1 MKKVYL
7 FLLSLSISFSALA
20 REGMWLPQLLAQL
33 NYSEMQRMGLQISA
47 EDIYSVNQSSL
58 KDAIVHFNGG
68 CTGELISSKG
78 LLLTNHHCG
87 FSMIQSHST
96 LEKNYLKDGFWAMNL
111 KEELANPGVFAS
123 IVKSLEDVTNQ
134 VLEGVDQNLSA
145 EEREKA
151 MAANIR
157 TILAAEKEKNPK
169 LDFEIKDFFYGNQYI
184 LISKAIYR
192 DVRLVGAPPSSI
204 GKYGADT
211 DNWVWPRHTGD
222 FSIFRV
228 YADANNEAAEYD
240 LNNVPYTPEQHLKV
254 NIAGTNDGDFTMV
267 YGYPGSTQQYLPAS
281 EVNNIISEY
290 NPFRISIRDEIL
302 AILDAKMRVDEAT
315 RLKYASK
322 YARISNSWKRWK
334 GEIIGVEATNGI
346 IEKRK
351 EEVRFTKASR
361 KIPAIAEYEHLVPEM
376 VIAYERRV
384 PLYLERYAYIEVGYY
399 GLESFRHLL
408 AYSNLVDLKEKGASA
423 EDLQKEGERLALR
436 LEGFRKDFDADLE
449 AEVAQKILPLYLDA
463 IATDLP
469 EIIEELKSK
478 DAKARANYISKL
490 FAKSPLVDASFKD
503 LLASDPEKAAKMV
516 LKSEAYQLS
525 MAMYKHFISV
535 LNPAVA
541 DQDAEIE
548 KLQATYVKALQIA
561 FPEQAMYPDAN
572 STLRVSYGTVE
583 PYEARDGVEYES
595 RTYLEGVLEKYVP
608 GDYEFDLPSRLIEL
622 HNSKD
627 YGPYGENG
635 KMPVCFVAT
644 NHTTGGNSGS
654 PVLNAY
660 GELIGLN
667 FDRAWEGV
675 MSDMYFDTRRCRN
688 IMVDLR
694 YVLFIV
700 DKFAG
705 AGYLVEEMDLETE
718 SVAMRIAKAEA
729 LKAEQEKVLA
739 E

>member
-7 FLLSLSISFSALA
+7 LVLSISISCSALA

-47 EDIYSVNQSSL
+47 EDIYSLNRSSL

-87 FSMIQSHST
+87 YSMIQSHSS
-96 LEKNYLKDGFWAMNL
+96 LEQNYLKDGFWAMNQS
-111 KEELANPGVFAS
+111 EELANPGVYAS
-123 IVKSLEDVTNQ
+123 IVQSLEDVTNK
-134 VLEGVDQNLSA
+134 VLEGVNQNMSA
-145 EEREKA
+145 QERVELINK
-151 MAANIR
+151 NIKG
-157 TILAAEKEKNPK
+157 ILAEQSLAKPK
-169 LDFEIKDFFYGNQYI
+169 LDFEIKDFFFGNQYL
-184 LISKAIYR
+184 LISKSIYR
-192 DVRLVGAPPSSI
+192 DVRLVGAPPSSV

-222 FSIFRV
+222 FSMFRV
-228 YADANNEAAEYD
+228 YADANNEAAEYSPD
-240 LNNVPYTPEQHLKV
+240 NVPYVPAQHLKV

-281 EVNNIISEY
+281 EVNNIVEEY

-302 AILDAKMRVDEAT
+302 AILDAKMRRDEAT

-334 GEIIGVEATNGI
+334 GEIIGVEATDGI

-351 EEVRFTKASR
+351 EEVRFTKATR
-361 KIPAIAEYEHLVPEM
+361 KIPAISEYEHLVPEM
-376 VIAYERRV
+376 VIAYEKRV
-384 PLYLERYAYIEVGYY
+384 PISLERYAYIEVGYY

-408 AYSNLVDLKEKGASA
+408 GYSRLLDLEG
-423 EDLQKEGERLALR
+423 EDLQKEGLRLAKR
-436 LEGFRKDFDADLE
+436 LNGFNKDYDAELE
-449 AEVAQKILPLYLDA
+449 QEIAGKIIPLYLDA
-463 IATDLP
+463 ISTDLP
-469 EIIEELKSK
+469 EIISDLKEE
-478 DAKARANYISKL
+478 DAEDRADYINEL
-490 FAKSPLVDASFKD
+490 FEKSPLANNEFQD
-503 LLASDPEKAAKMV
+503 LLKDDPEKAAKMIK
-516 LKSEAYQLS
+516 KSDAYQLS
-525 MAMYKHFISV
+525 MAMYQHFVSV

-541 DQDAEIE
+541 EQNAEIE
-548 KLQATYVKALQIA
+548 KMQADYVKALQIA
-561 FPEQAMYPDAN
+561 FPEKAMYPDAN

-583 PYEARDGVEYES
+583 PYKARDGVTYQS
-595 RTYLEGVLEKYVP
+595 RTYLAGVIEKYIP
-608 GDYEFDLPSRLIEL
+608 EDYEFDVATKLIEL
-622 HNSKD
+622 YENKD
-627 YGPYGENG
+627 FGAYGENG

-675 MSDMYFDTRRCRN
+675 MSDMYFDKRRCRN

-694 YVLFIV
+694 YVLFMV

-705 AGYLVEEMDLETE
+705 AGYLVEEMDLVTE
-718 SVAMRIAKAEA
+718 SVAARVEKAEA
-729 LKAEQEKVLA
+729 NEIKDAQVLT
-739 E
+739 ED

>member
-7 FLLSLSISFSALA
+7 FVLSLSISFSALA

-68 CTGELISSKG
+68 CSGELISSKG

-96 LEKNYLKDGFWAMNL
+96 LEKNYLKDGFWAMNQS
-111 KEELANPGVFAS
+111 EELANPGVFAS

-151 MAANIR
+151 MAANIK
-157 TILAAEKEKNPK
+157 TILTAEKEKNPK

-240 LNNVPYTPEQHLKV
+240 VNNVPYTPAQHLKV
-254 NIAGTNDGDFTMV
+254 NIAGTDDGDFTMV

-408 AYSNLVDLKEKGASA
+408 AYSNLVGLKEKGASA

-436 LEGFRKDFDADLE
+436 LEGFMKDYDAALE

-463 IATDLP
+463 IKTDLP
-469 EIIEELKSK
+469 EMIEELKSK
-478 DAKARANYISKL
+478 DAKARAKYISKL

-503 LLASDPEKAAKMV
+503 LLASDPEKAAKIV

-622 HNSKD
+622 YNSKD

-718 SVAMRIAKAEA
+718 SVAKRVAKAEA
-729 LKAEQEKVLA
+729 LKAEQEKELT

>member
-96 LEKNYLKDGFWAMNL
+96 LEKNYLKDGFWAMNQN
-111 KEELANPGVFAS
+111 EELANPGVFAS

-151 MAANIR
+151 MAANIK

-228 YADANNEAAEYD
+228 YADANNEAAEYNV
-240 LNNVPYTPEQHLKV
+240 NNVPYTPEQHLKV

-302 AILDAKMRVDEAT
+302 AVLDAKMRVDEAT

-351 EEVRFTKASR
+351 AEVRFTKASR

-384 PLYLERYAYIEVGYY
+384 PFYLERYAYIEVGYY

-408 AYSNLVDLKEKGASA
+408 AYSNLVDLKDKDASA
-423 EDLQKEGERLALR
+423 DDLQKEGERLALR

-463 IATDLP
+463 IKTDLP

-478 DAKARANYISKL
+478 DANARAKYISKL
-490 FAKSPLVDASFKD
+490 FVKSPLVDPNFKD
-503 LLASDPEKAAKMV
+503 LLASDPGKAAKIV
-516 LKSEAYQLS
+516 VKSEAYQLS
-525 MAMYKHFISV
+525 IAMYKHFITV

-541 DQDAEIE
+541 AQDAEIE

-608 GDYEFDLPSRLIEL
+608 GDYEFDLPARLIEL

-718 SVAMRIAKAEA
+718 SVEKRIAKAEA

>member
-7 FLLSLSISFSALA
+7 FVLSLSISFSALA

-96 LEKNYLKDGFWAMNL
+96 LEKNYLKDGFWAMNES
-111 KEELANPGVFAS
+111 EELANPGVFAS

-151 MAANIR
+151 MAANIK

-240 LNNVPYTPEQHLKV
+240 VNNVPYTPAQHLKV
-254 NIAGTNDGDFTMV
+254 NIAGTDDGDFTMV

-408 AYSNLVDLKEKGASA
+408 AYSNLVGLTEKGASA

-436 LEGFRKDFDADLE
+436 LEGFMKDYDAALE

-463 IATDLP
+463 IKTDLP

-478 DAKARANYISKL
+478 EAKARAKYISKL
-490 FAKSPLVDASFKD
+490 FAKSPLVDATFKD
-503 LLASDPEKAAKMV
+503 LLTSDPEKAAKIV
-516 LKSEAYQLS
+516 LNSEAYQLS
-525 MAMYKHFISV
+525 MAMYKHFIAV

-705 AGYLVEEMDLETE
+705 AGYLVDEMDLETE
-718 SVAMRIAKAEA
+718 SVAKRVAKTEA
-729 LKAEQEKVLA
+729 LKAEQEKQLA

>member
-96 LEKNYLKDGFWAMNL
+96 LEKNYLKDGFWAMNQ

-151 MAANIR
+151 MAANIK

-228 YADANNEAAEYD
+228 YADANNEAAEYNV
-240 LNNVPYTPEQHLKV
+240 NNVPYTPEQHLKV

-302 AILDAKMRVDEAT
+302 AVLDAKMRVDEAT

-351 EEVRFTKASR
+351 AEVRFTKASR

-384 PLYLERYAYIEVGYY
+384 PFYLERYAYIEVGYY

-408 AYSNLVDLKEKGASA
+408 AYSNLVDLKDKDASA
-423 EDLQKEGERLALR
+423 DDLQKEGERLALR

-463 IATDLP
+463 IKTDIP

-478 DAKARANYISKL
+478 DANARAKYISKL
-490 FAKSPLVDASFKD
+490 FAKSPLVDPNFKD
-503 LLASDPEKAAKMV
+503 LLASDPGKAAKIV
-516 LKSEAYQLS
+516 VKSEAYQLS
-525 MAMYKHFISV
+525 MAMYNHFITV

-541 DQDAEIE
+541 AQDAEIE

-608 GDYEFDLPSRLIEL
+608 GDYEFDLPARLIEL

-718 SVAMRIAKAEA
+718 SVAKRIAKAEA

>member
-7 FLLSLSISFSALA
+7 FVLSLSISFSALA

-96 LEKNYLKDGFWAMNL
+96 LEKNYLKDGFWAMNQS
-111 KEELANPGVFAS
+111 EELANPGVFAS

-151 MAANIR
+151 MAANIK
-157 TILAAEKEKNPK
+157 TILTAEKEKNPK

-240 LNNVPYTPEQHLKV
+240 VNNVPYTPAQHLKV
-254 NIAGTNDGDFTMV
+254 NIAGTDDGDFTMV

-408 AYSNLVDLKEKGASA
+408 AYSNLVGLKEKGASA

-436 LEGFRKDFDADLE
+436 LEGFMKDYDAALE

-463 IATDLP
+463 IKTDLP

-478 DAKARANYISKL
+478 EAKARAKYISKL

-503 LLASDPEKAAKMV
+503 LLASDPEKAAKIV

-718 SVAMRIAKAEA
+718 SVAKRVAKAEA
-729 LKAEQEKVLA
+729 LKAEQEKELT

>member
-240 LNNVPYTPEQHLKV
+240 LNNVPYTPKQHLKV

-408 AYSNLVDLKEKGASA
+408 AYSKLVDLKEKNALA
-423 EDLQKEGERLALR
+423 DDLQKEGERLALR

-478 DAKARANYISKL
+478 DAKARAKYISKL
-490 FAKSPLVDASFKD
+490 FAKSPLADQGFKD
-503 LLASDPEKAAKMV
+503 LLANDPGKAAKMV

>member
-7 FLLSLSISFSALA
+7 FVLSLSISFSALA

-96 LEKNYLKDGFWAMNL
+96 LEKNYLKDGFWAMNQS
-111 KEELANPGVFAS
+111 EELANPGVFAS

-151 MAANIR
+151 MAANIE

-240 LNNVPYTPEQHLKV
+240 VNNVPYTPAQHLKV
-254 NIAGTNDGDFTMV
+254 NIAGTDDGDLTMV

-408 AYSNLVDLKEKGASA
+408 AYSNLVGLKEKGASA

-436 LEGFRKDFDADLE
+436 LEGFMKDYDAALE

-463 IATDLP
+463 IKTDLP

-478 DAKARANYISKL
+478 EAKARAKYISKL

-503 LLASDPEKAAKMV
+503 LLASDPGKAAKIV

-535 LNPAVA
+535 LNLAVA

-718 SVAMRIAKAEA
+718 SVAKRVAKAEA
-729 LKAEQEKVLA
+729 LKAEQEKELT

>member
-7 FLLSLSISFSALA
+7 LVLSITLSFTALA

-47 EDIYSVNQSSL
+47 DDIYSVNQSSL

-87 FSMIQSHST
+87 YSMIQSHST
-96 LEKNYLKDGFWAMNL
+96 LEKNYLKDGFWAMNQA
-111 KEELANPGVFAS
+111 EELANPGVFAS
-123 IVKSLEDVTNQ
+123 IVKALEDVSNQ
-134 VLEGVDQNLSA
+134 VLMGVNQNMSA
-145 EEREKA
+145 EEREKTI
-151 MAANIR
+151 AANIKA
-157 TILAAEKEKNPK
+157 ILEEQKEAKPN
-169 LDFEIKDFFYGNQYI
+169 LDFEIKDFFFGNQYL

-222 FSIFRV
+222 FSIFRL

-240 LNNVPYTPEQHLKV
+240 VNNVPYTPAQHLKV

-281 EVNNIISEY
+281 EVNNIVSEY

-361 KIPAIAEYEHLVPEM
+361 KIPAISEYQHLVPEM
-376 VIAYERRV
+376 VIAYEKRV
-384 PLYLERYAYIEVGYY
+384 PFYLERYAYIEVGYY

-408 AYSNLVDLKEKGASA
+408 AYSRLVDNLEKDASA
-423 EDLQKEGERLALR
+423 EEKQKEGERLAKR
-436 LEGFRKDFDADLE
+436 LGGFMKDYDANLE
-449 AEVAQKILPLYLDA
+449 AEVAQKIIPIYLDA
-463 IATDLP
+463 IKTDLP
-469 EIIEELKSK
+469 EIINELREK
-478 DAKARANYISKL
+478 DAEDRAEYISKL
-490 FAKSPLVDASFKD
+490 FAKSPLA
-503 LLASDPEKAAKMV
+503 DPEFKSLLETDPDKAAKV
-516 LKSEAYQLS
+516 LLNSEAYKLS
-525 MAMYKHFISV
+525 LAMYTHFVAI

-541 DQDAEIE
+541 EQDAEIE
-548 KLQATYVKALQIA
+548 KLQASYVKALQIA
-561 FPEQAMYPDAN
+561 FPQKAMYPDAN

-583 PYEARDGVEYES
+583 PYDARDGVEYES

-622 HNSKD
+622 YNTKD
-627 YGPYGENG
+627 YGLYGENG

-705 AGYLVEEMDLETE
+705 AGYLVDEMDLVTE
-718 SVAMRIAKAEA
+718 SVASRVAAAKVAEDA
-729 LKAEQEKVLA
+729 LMEE
-739 E
+739 

>member
-7 FLLSLSISFSALA
+7 FVLSLSISFSALA

-68 CTGELISSKG
+68 CSGELISSKG

-96 LEKNYLKDGFWAMNL
+96 LEKNYLKDGFWAMNQS
-111 KEELANPGVFAS
+111 EELANPGVFAS

-151 MAANIR
+151 MAANIK
-157 TILAAEKEKNPK
+157 TILTAEKEKNPK

-240 LNNVPYTPEQHLKV
+240 VNNVPYTPAQHLKV
-254 NIAGTNDGDFTMV
+254 NIAGTDDGDFTMV

-408 AYSNLVDLKEKGASA
+408 AYSNLVGLKEKGASA

-436 LEGFRKDFDADLE
+436 LEGFMKDYDAALE

-463 IATDLP
+463 IKTDLP

-478 DAKARANYISKL
+478 EAKARAKYISKL

-503 LLASDPEKAAKMV
+503 LLASDPEKAAKIV

-718 SVAMRIAKAEA
+718 SVAKRVAKAEA
-729 LKAEQEKVLA
+729 LKAEQEKELT

>member
-1 MKKVYL
+1 MKKVY
-7 FLLSLSISFSALA
+7 FLVLSISISCSALA

-33 NYSEMQRMGLQISA
+33 NYPEMQRMGLQISA

-96 LEKNYLKDGFWAMNL
+96 LEENYLKDGFWAMNQS
-111 KEELANPGVFAS
+111 EELANPGAFAS
-123 IVKSLEDVTNQ
+123 IVKALEDVTNQ
-134 VLEGVDQNLSA
+134 VLVGVEQNMSA
-145 EEREKA
+145 EERERIITE
-151 MAANIR
+151 NIQG
-157 TILAAEKEKNPK
+157 ILAEQALANPK
-169 LDFEIKDFFYGNQYI
+169 LDFEIKDFFFGNQYL
-184 LISKAIYR
+184 LISKAIYS
-192 DVRLVGAPPSSI
+192 DVRLVGAPPSSV

-222 FSIFRV
+222 FSIFRL
-228 YADANNEAAEYD
+228 YADANNEAADYD
-240 LNNVPYTPEQHLKV
+240 PDNVPYTPAQHLKV

-281 EVNNIISEY
+281 EVSNIVEEY

-302 AILDAKMRVDEAT
+302 AILDAKMRKDEAT

-334 GEIIGVEATNGI
+334 GEIIGIEATNGI
-346 IEKRK
+346 MEKRR
-351 EEVRFTKASR
+351 EEVRFTKAAR
-361 KIPAIAEYEHLVPEM
+361 KIPAISEYEHLVPEM
-376 VIAYERRV
+376 VIAYEKRV

-408 AYSNLVDLKEKGASA
+408 GYSNLLKFSELDLE
-423 EDLQKEGERLALR
+423 EDLQVEGKRLAKR
-436 LEGFRKDFDADLE
+436 LEGFMKDYDAQLE
-449 AEVAQKILPLYLDA
+449 AEVAQKIIPLYLNA
-463 IATDLP
+463 IKTDLP
-469 EIIEELKSK
+469 EIISDLKEEDSK
-478 DAKARANYISKL
+478 DRSKYISRL
-490 FAKSPLVDASFKD
+490 FAKSPLADKEFME
-503 LLASDPEKAAKMV
+503 LLNSNPEKAAKM
-516 LKSEAYQLS
+516 LRKSKAYKLS
-525 MAMYKHFISV
+525 MAMYQHFVSE

-541 DQDAEIE
+541 QHNAEIE
-548 KLQATYVKALQIA
+548 KLQANYVKALQIA
-561 FPEQAMYPDAN
+561 FPQKAMYPDAN

-583 PYEARDGVEYES
+583 PYEARDGVIYQS
-595 RTYLEGVLEKYVP
+595 RTYLEGVIEKYIP
-608 GDYEFDLPSRLIEL
+608 GDYEFDMAAKLMEL
-622 HNSKD
+622 YEKKD

-694 YVLFIV
+694 YVLFMV

-705 AGYLVEEMDLETE
+705 AGYLVEEMDLVNE
-718 SVAMRIAKAEA
+718 SVSERVAAAEEKQREEA
-729 LKAEQEKVLA
+729 LVED
-739 E
+739 

>member
-1 MKKVYL
+1 MKKLL
-7 FLLSLSISFSALA
+7 FLLLGTSLSFGAFA
-20 REGMWLPQLLAQL
+20 REGMWLPQLIAQL
-33 NYSEMQRMGLQISA
+33 NYPEMQRMGLQISA

-96 LEKNYLKDGFWAMNL
+96 LEDNYLKDGFWAMDQSQ
-111 KEELANPGVFAS
+111 ELTNPGVFAS
-123 IVKSLEDVTNQ
+123 IVKSLEDVTNA
-134 VLEGVDQNLSA
+134 VLEGIDQNMSD
-145 EEREKA
+145 EERGKVIT
-151 MAANIR
+151 ANIKA
-157 TILAAEKEKNPK
+157 IIALQKESNPK
-169 LDFEIKDFFYGNQYI
+169 LNFEIKDFFYGNQFI

-211 DNWVWPRHTGD
+211 DNWMWPRHTGD

-228 YADANNEAAEYD
+228 YADANNEAAEYSPS
-240 LNNVPYTPEQHLKV
+240 NVPYSPLQHLKI
-254 NIAGTNDGDFTMV
+254 NIAGVEDGDFTMI

-281 EVNNIISEY
+281 EVNNIVTEY
-290 NPFRISIRDEIL
+290 NPFRISVRDEIL

-334 GEIIGVEATNGI
+334 GEILGIELTNGI
-346 IEKRK
+346 MEKRK
-351 EEVRFTKASR
+351 EEVRFTRATR
-361 KIPAIAEYEHLVPEM
+361 KIPAIAEYEHLIAEM
-376 VIAYERRV
+376 VVAYEKRV
-384 PLYLERYAYIEVGYY
+384 PVYLERYAYIEVGYY

-408 AYSNLVDLKEKGASA
+408 GYSRLIGLLDNEATA
-423 EDLQKEGERLALR
+423 EDLQKEGEQLAKR
-436 LEGFRKDFDADLE
+436 LEGFYKDYDADLE
-449 AEVAQKILPLYLDA
+449 LEVAQKTMPIYLDA
-463 IATDLP
+463 INTDLP
-469 EIIEELKSK
+469 ETISDLKK
-478 DAKARANYISKL
+478 EDAESRYKYIQKL
-490 FAKSPLVDASFKD
+490 FRKSPLASADFKE
-503 LLASDPEKAAKMV
+503 LLINDPAKAVKV
-516 LKSEAYQLS
+516 LRKSQAYILS
-525 MAMYKHFISV
+525 MSMYEHFISV
-535 LNPAVA
+535 LNSSVA
-541 DQDAEIE
+541 EQDIYIE
-548 KLQATYVKALQIA
+548 KLQASYLKALQIA
-561 FPEQAMYPDAN
+561 FPEQAIYPDAN
-572 STLRVSYGTVE
+572 GTLRLSYGTVE
-583 PYEARDGVEYES
+583 PYDARDGVKFES

-608 GDYEFDLPSRLIEL
+608 GDYEFDLAPRLIEL
-622 HNSKD
+622 FENKD
-627 YGPYGENG
+627 FGPYGENG
-635 KMPVCFVAT
+635 KMPVCLVAT

-688 IMVDLR
+688 VMVDLR

-705 AGYLVEEMDLETE
+705 ASYLVEEMDLVEE
-718 SVAMRIAKAEA
+718 SVSARVKARSDSEIKEEA
-729 LKAEQEKVLA
+729 PLA
-739 E
+739 Q

>member
-1 MKKVYL
+1 
-7 FLLSLSISFSALA
+7 
-20 REGMWLPQLLAQL
+20 
-33 NYSEMQRMGLQISA
+33 
-47 EDIYSVNQSSL
+47 
-58 KDAIVHFNGG
+58 
-68 CTGELISSKG
+68 
-78 LLLTNHHCG
+78 
-87 FSMIQSHST
+87 MIQSHST
-96 LEKNYLKDGFWAMNL
+96 LEDNYLEDGFWAMSQA
-111 KEELANPGVFAS
+111 EELANPGVFAS
-123 IVKSLEDVTNQ
+123 IVKSLEDVTNK
-134 VLEGVDQNLSA
+134 VLTGVDQNTSA
-145 EEREKA
+145 EEREKII
-151 MAANIR
+151 AANIKA
-157 TILAAEKEKNPK
+157 ILAKQSEEKPK

-222 FSIFRV
+222 FSIFRL
-228 YADANNEAAEYD
+228 YADANNEAAGYD
-240 LNNVPYTPEQHLKV
+240 PNNVPYNPAQHLKV

-267 YGYPGSTQQYLPAS
+267 CGYPGSTQQYLPAS

-290 NPFRISIRDEIL
+290 NPLRISIRDEIL
-302 AILDAKMRVDEAT
+302 AILDAKMRTDEAT

-351 EEVRFTKASR
+351 EEVLFTRATR
-361 KIPAIAEYEHLVPEM
+361 KIPAIKEYENLVPEM
-376 VIAYERRV
+376 VMAYEKRV
-384 PLYLERYAYIEVGYY
+384 PIYLERYAYIEAGYY

-408 AYSNLVDLKEKGASA
+408 GYARLVELYEKDASA
-423 EDLQKEGERLALR
+423 EDMQNEGERLAQR
-436 LEGFRKDFDADLE
+436 FDGFAKDYDAQLEE
-449 AEVAQKILPLYLDA
+449 EVAQKILPLYLAA
-463 IATDLP
+463 IKTDLP
-469 EIIEELKSK
+469 EIISDLQAE
-478 DAKARANYISKL
+478 DAKKKAKYIAKL
-490 FAKSPLVDASFKD
+490 FAKSPLANAGFKG
-503 LLASDPEKAAKMV
+503 LLASDPKKAAKI
-516 LKSEAYQLS
+516 LQKSEAFKLS
-525 MAMYKHFISV
+525 LAMYGHFVSV

-541 DQDAEIE
+541 EQDAEIE
-548 KLQATYVKALQIA
+548 KLQASYVKALQIA
-561 FPEQAMYPDAN
+561 FPEQAIYPDAN

-583 PYEARDGVEYES
+583 PYDARDGVSYDS
-595 RTYLEGVLEKYVP
+595 RTYLEGVIEKYVP
-608 GDYEFDLPSRLIEL
+608 GDYEFDVAPRLREL
-622 HNSKD
+622 YENKD

-705 AGYLVEEMDLETE
+705 AGYLVDEMDLVDE
-718 SVAMRIAKAEA
+718 SVVARVAAAKAN
-729 LKAEQEKVLA
+729 KMEQEKVLQ
-739 E
+739 EN

>member
-7 FLLSLSISFSALA
+7 FVLSLSISFSALA

-96 LEKNYLKDGFWAMNL
+96 LEKNYLKDGFWAMNQS
-111 KEELANPGVFAS
+111 EELANPGVFAS

-151 MAANIR
+151 MAANIK
-157 TILAAEKEKNPK
+157 TILTAEKEKNPK

-240 LNNVPYTPEQHLKV
+240 VNNVPYTPAQHLKV
-254 NIAGTNDGDFTMV
+254 NIAGTDDGDFTMV

-408 AYSNLVDLKEKGASA
+408 AYSNLVGLKEKGASA

-436 LEGFRKDFDADLE
+436 LEGFMKDYDAALE

-463 IATDLP
+463 IKTDLP
-469 EIIEELKSK
+469 EMIEELKSK
-478 DAKARANYISKL
+478 DAKARAKYISKL

-503 LLASDPEKAAKMV
+503 LLASDPEKAAKIV

-718 SVAMRIAKAEA
+718 SVAKRVAKAEA
-729 LKAEQEKVLA
+729 LKAEQEKELT

>member
-7 FLLSLSISFSALA
+7 FVLSLSISFSALA

-96 LEKNYLKDGFWAMNL
+96 LEKNYLKDGFWAMNQS
-111 KEELANPGVFAS
+111 EELANPGVFAS

-151 MAANIR
+151 MAANIK

-240 LNNVPYTPEQHLKV
+240 VNNVPYTPAQHLKV
-254 NIAGTNDGDFTMV
+254 NIAGTDDGDFTMV

-408 AYSNLVDLKEKGASA
+408 AYSNLVGLKEKGASA

-436 LEGFRKDFDADLE
+436 LEGFMKDYDAALE

-463 IATDLP
+463 IKTDLP

-478 DAKARANYISKL
+478 EAKARAKYISKL

-503 LLASDPEKAAKMV
+503 LLASDPEKAAKIV

-718 SVAMRIAKAEA
+718 SVAKRVAKAEA
-729 LKAEQEKVLA
+729 LKAEQEKELT